1 MRVCLIESHLKRVS
15 SRGSHLNRCINDVRC
30 ETIILG
36 QSFQIKMKTIH
47 FKDLCKCIDGDTWL
61 YEEFSA
67 NILLVLI
74 SSVFYSN
81 KRCQKVIKIHK
92 IIHYLY

>member
-1 MRVCLIESHLKRVS
+1 
-15 SRGSHLNRCINDVRC
+15 
-30 ETIILG
+30 
-36 QSFQIKMKTIH
+36 MKTIH
-47 FKDLCKCIDGDTWL
+47 FKDVCVCIDGDTWL

-81 KRCQKVIKIHK
+81 KRCQKVIKIYK